1 MSLFPGRAI
10 RSLRLRLAD
19 YRRARSGQVAITLAL
34 VAMPILFASA
44 AAIDYGRR
52 NAAKARL
59 DAALDGAVLAVM
71 SQKTNTITSTNLQN
85 METQFRTE
93 AAKVPGVTITS
104 FTPGTPV
111 NGASTLSL
119 TASYTGTVKTSL
131 ASMMKVA
138 SMNIGATSASTRNL
152 FQYINFYLLL
162 DNSPSMGLAATDT
175 DVNNMKNATGGCAF
189 ACHEHTYDS
198 QGNVT
203 GDNLNDNYHIAQK
216 NNIKLRIQVMRDAVS
231 ALVDQA
237 NASMSL
243 SQQFQMEMWTFNDS
257 ATQTRLQA
265 MTPTLSQIKTAAAN
279 IDIAYA
285 YYNQSDNQT
294 DFERAIAKMNTT
306 IPASGTGTTSATPI
320 RFLFFVTDGVED
332 TGGTVTNQ
340 GSGFQIASN
349 RFIGPF
355 SPSTC
360 NTLKNNNVRI
370 GIIYTQYLP
379 IYDNGFYVSY
389 VKPYENQ
396 IGPMLKACASDGLY
410 FPVASGGDI
419 TAAMLQLFS
428 TAVASV
434 RLSN

>member
-1 MSLFPGRAI
+1 MLSYG
-10 RSLRLRLAD
+10 
-19 YRRARSGQVAITLAL
+19 RARSGQVAITLAL

-52 NAAKARL
+52 NAVKARL
-59 DAALDGAVLAVM
+59 DTALDGAVLAVM
-71 SQKTNTITSTNLQN
+71 SQKTNSISTTNLQN
-85 METQFRTE
+85 METQFRAE
-93 AAKVPGVTITS
+93 AAKVPGVTVTS

-119 TASYTGTVKTSL
+119 TASYTATVKTSL
-131 ASMMKVA
+131 ASMMKVVT
-138 SMNIGATSASTRNL
+138 MNIGGTASSTRNL

-189 ACHEHTYDS
+189 ACHQHTFDS
-198 QGNVT
+198 SGNVT

-216 NNIKLRIQVMRDAVS
+216 NNIKLRIQVLRDAVS

-243 SQQFQMEMWTFNDS
+243 PQQFQMEMWTFNDS
-257 ATQTRLQA
+257 TTQTRLQA
-265 MTPTLSQIKTAAAN
+265 MTATLSQIKTAAAN

-285 YYNQSDNQT
+285 YYNQSDNQS
-294 DFERAIAKMNTT
+294 DFERAITKMNTT
-306 IPASGTGTTSATPI
+306 IPASGTGSTAASPI

-340 GSGFQIASN
+340 SAGFQYQSN

-360 NTLKNNNVRI
+360 KALKNNNVRI

-379 IYDNGFYVSY
+379 LYDNSFYNSY
-389 VKPYENQ
+389 VRPYENQ
-396 IGPMLKACASDGLY
+396 IGPSLKSCASDGLY

>member
-10 RSLRLRLAD
+10 RALLTGF
-19 YRRARSGQVAITLAL
+19 RRARSGQVAITFAL

-44 AAIDYGRR
+44 AAVDYGRR

-71 SQKTNTITSTNLQN
+71 SQKTNTISTAALQT

-93 AAKVPGVTITS
+93 AAKVPGVTVTS

-111 NGASTLSL
+111 NGASTVSL
-119 TASYTGTVKTSL
+119 TASYTATVKTTL
-131 ASMMKVA
+131 ASMMKISA
-138 SMNIGATSASTRNL
+138 MNIGASASSTRNL

-162 DNSPSMGLAATDT
+162 DNSPSMGLAATDA
-175 DVNNMKNATGGCAF
+175 DVSNMKNATGGCAF
-189 ACHEHTYDS
+189 ACHEHTFDS

-216 NNIKLRIQVMRDAVS
+216 NNIKLRIQVLRDAVS

-257 ATQTRLQA
+257 TTQTRLQT

-279 IDIAYA
+279 VDIAYA

-294 DFERAIAKMNTT
+294 DFERAIAKMTTT
-306 IPASGTGTTSATPI
+306 IPASGTGTTSASPI

-340 GSGFQIASN
+340 SAGFQLSSQ

-360 NTLKNNNVRI
+360 NTLKANNVRI

-379 IYDNGFYVSY
+379 LYDNPFYVSY
-389 VKPYENQ
+389 VQPFENQ
-396 IGPMLKACASDGLY
+396 IGPMLKTCASDGLY

-419 TAAMLQLFS
+419 TAAMLKLFS
-428 TAVASV
+428 SALASV